1 MYVWDPRA
9 THRVKLAQTIAACDA
24 RAEYLSSASLAGIL
38 PLRGMLAL
46 VVMEPDGPT
55 DPLGVIRFFKHRQL
69 EILAIT
75 PDAQSMSLT
84 ERCHALLAGATALI
98 DSRSDDFAI
107 RLREGVL
114 RSLQAQHLRGKE
126 LEHVRGAMRAMHII
140 GDSESLL
147 DAFRTLLKVS
157 ALSDVPVL
165 ISGESGT
172 GKELFAHALQQL
184 DPKRSRGPF
193 VSVNCAAI
201 SSHLVES
208 ELFGHRRGSFTGA
221 EHHRKGLVRSA
232 DGGTLLLDEVGELE
246 IGLQAKMLRVLQEK
260 RVLAVGEDAEV
271 PVDIRVIAATNRPLD
286 QMVRAKTFR
295 EDLYH
300 RLNVVNIRI
309 PPLRERTEDIRLL
322 VEHFV
327 RKHSNL
333 ASVDRVAVAF
343 DFVNALSQL
352 ELRGNAR
359 ELENIVRQVLLNKAE
374 GEELTLLDLPRE
386 VMRSIVAVE
395 SVEDQSSVPTARE
408 LDHGADDTSQELRV
422 FQNLL
427 ASGASLSTS
436 LRRCEKILLQ
446 AALLRARGNQSQT
459 ARLLGITP
467 RSVYNKLRRH
477 NLAA

>member
-1 MYVWDPRA
+1 
-9 THRVKLAQTIAACDA
+9 
-24 RAEYLSSASLAGIL
+24 
-38 PLRGMLAL
+38 
-46 VVMEPDGPT
+46 
-55 DPLGVIRFFKHRQL
+55 
-69 EILAIT
+69 
-75 PDAQSMSLT
+75 
-84 ERCHALLAGATALI
+84 
-98 DSRSDDFAI
+98 
-107 RLREGVL
+107 
-114 RSLQAQHLRGKE
+114 
-126 LEHVRGAMRAMHII
+126 
-140 GDSESLL
+140 
-147 DAFRTLLKVS
+147 
-157 ALSDVPVL
+157 
-165 ISGESGT
+165 
-172 GKELFAHALQQL
+172 
-184 DPKRSRGPF
+184 
-193 VSVNCAAI
+193 
-201 SSHLVES
+201 
-208 ELFGHRRGSFTGA
+208 
-221 EHHRKGLVRSA
+221 
-232 DGGTLLLDEVGELE
+232 LLLDEVGELE